1 MRKLL
6 LLIPA
11 LLAACATTSE
21 QPPVH
26 GLTSAHTCKTTGT
39 EHFVGQAATSD
50 TGAAIMKETNSGILR
65 WAPPGF
71 ALTMDFRIDRVTVRL
86 GPDNKVIGI
95 DCG

>member
-1 MRKLL
+1 MREVLL
-6 LLIPA
+6 LTPA

-39 EHFVGQAATSD
+39 EHFIGQNATSE
-50 TGAAIMKETNSGILR
+50 TGAAIMRETNSGVLR
-65 WAPPGF
+65 WAPPGA
-71 ALTMDFRIDRVTVRL
+71 ALTMDYSPSRVTVRL
-86 GPDNKVIGI
+86 GPDNRVTGI